1 MTNLTAIPVPNE
13 SYCVRR
19 LGEETVFLAESG
31 DAIHALDGMG
41 TFIWEAVDG
50 VRSLEDILE
59 RICAEYEV
67 EREVA
72 AADLVLFMD
81 ELAGK
86 EIVGLK
92 D

>member
-1 MTNLTAIPVPNE
+1 MTSLTTIPVPNE

-19 LGEETVFLAESG
+19 LGDETVFLAEDG

-50 VRSLEDILE
+50 KRTLEGILD

-72 AADLVLFMD
+72 AADLTEFV
-81 ELAGK
+81 EQLAAK
-86 EIVGLK
+86 DIVQLK
-92 D
+92 G